1 MTDRRSFL
9 KTLAASGAFLTA
21 RPVFAFAG
29 KNNNPPALISFKGGI
44 KSVWQEAGQLPV
56 WKDADVLVVGATAAG
71 VAAASAAARNG
82 ANVFVIS
89 SLPYAGEDLCGSFLL
104 WPKTFQSKSKL
115 FGKVFQSSIAPL
127 PLHVKS
133 VLEQEMLDNGIDFLY
148 STQVSGVLT
157 DEKGTISGIC
167 MANRSGIQ
175 AVRAKVIIDATPHA
189 SVARMAGVSF
199 HPFKA
204 GVHRFLHTVVGN
216 ELREDPQIINAEQLF
231 PAFNTNNKSYRA
243 IRYSI
248 ELPLEDESY
257 GSLMKAE
264 QTIRDITWDI
274 EQGDSSDVPFY
285 VPSSY
290 MDSKNTWQP
299 DNASN
304 LYVIGPSSAFPRES
318 AEAFLEPASIMS
330 AGEEIGAE
338 AARKAKS
345 IISPSALKVLSSA
358 EDSDRSCCIKTAGNA
373 RPVTPFVLASFEGG
387 SVPVLGEYDVLV
399 VGGGT
404 AGAPAT
410 ISAARNGSRVL
421 VLEYLHGF
429 GGVGTY
435 GFIGR
440 YTAGYRKGFT
450 AEIDK
455 AMIGMAPANHKRHV
469 KPDASEWAADWK
481 AEWYRQEIRKAGGDI
496 WFHSTVCGTLMN
508 GNRVEGVLVCTPF
521 GCGVVRARCVVDSTG
536 SADVAIAAGA
546 EYEYTGKHSLAIQGA
561 GLPKFTPLDHYNN
574 NDWTFIDDTDIVD
587 VTRLFIQCRVKNQ
600 GYYDIGKL
608 PQTRE
613 RRRIVADYNVTVF
626 DMMNKRTY
634 RDTLSYH
641 ISNFD
646 THGYT
651 EDVFFTVNPPDRG
664 GKHYD
669 VKMPLRSLLPKGM
682 CGVIVTGLGSGAHR
696 DAMPVVRMQPD
707 LQNQGYAAGLVA
719 SEVAKAGLYDIRDID
734 MKAIQKRLVQKGT
747 LPEEVLGEGDM
758 QVVTVQGLERAVAS
772 LPNGY
777 EGLEV
782 ILADTDKSVPALK
795 KALKKASADD
805 KIYYANVLC
814 MLGCKEGAP
823 YVLEA
828 VKSYDSWDKGWN
840 YRGMH
845 QFGFSVSRLDNYVMA
860 LGKCGYA
867 AALPEILRLASKLEL
882 KSEFS
887 HFRAVSEALE
897 QIKSPS
903 AAPVLHSLLC
913 IGGMTGHHI
922 ADQIDAT
929 RKVTLNVNDGVYILE
944 DSLRNQALK
953 EIFLARALYW
963 CGDKDGLGARIL
975 ENYAS
980 GQEAHYARFA
990 WESLGKKS

>member
-9 KTLAASGAFLTA
+9 KTIAAGSAMVTF
-21 RPVFAFAG
+21 RPVFAFTEKHKSG
-29 KNNNPPALISFKGGI
+29 PVLISAEDSPSQI
-44 KSVWQEAGQLPV
+44 WQEAGQLPV
-56 WKDADVLVVGATAAG
+56 WKDVDVLVVGATASG
-71 VAAASAAARNG
+71 IAAASAAAGKG
-82 ANVFVIS
+82 ARVFVIS
-89 SLPYAGEDLCGSFLL
+89 SLPYAGEDVCGSFMF
-104 WPKTFQSKSKL
+104 WPKVHESGCALFSKL
-115 FGKVFQSSIAPL
+115 FPSTIAPL

-148 STQVSGVLT
+148 STQVAGVIKDGNGVL
-157 DEKGTISGIC
+157 SGIC

-189 SVARMAGVSF
+189 TVARMAGVPF
-199 HPFKA
+199 HPFVA
-204 GVHRFLHTVVGN
+204 GTHRFLHTVVGN
-216 ELREDPQIINAEQLF
+216 ELKEASEIVKAEQLF

-248 ELPLEDESY
+248 DLPLEDESY
-257 GSLMKAE
+257 DSLMKAE
-264 QTIRDITWDI
+264 QAIRSLTWDI
-274 EQGDSSDVPFY
+274 EQCDSSDVPFY

-290 MDSKNTWQP
+290 MDSRDTWQP
-299 DNASN
+299 DDMAN
-304 LYVIGPSSAFPRES
+304 LYVLGPSASIPRDKVE
-318 AEAFLEPASIMS
+318 ETMEPAVMMA
-330 AGEEIGAE
+330 AGERIGAAA
-338 AARKAKS
+338 AARAHEMKLASELS
-345 IISPSALKVLSSA
+345 IVSSSM
-358 EDSDRSCCIKTAGNA
+358 DGDRSCSVRTVGNA
-373 RPVTPFVLASFEGG
+373 RPVTPFAIAGFSGG
-387 SVPVLGEYDVLV
+387 SIPVLGNYDVLV

-455 AMIGMAPANHKRHV
+455 AMLEIAPSGHKRHV
-469 KPDASEWAADWK
+469 KPDASEWAPDWK
-481 AEWYRQEIRKAGGDI
+481 AEWFRSEILKAGGDI
-496 WFHSTVCGTLMN
+496 WFHSTVCGTLVR

-521 GCGVVRARCVVDSTG
+521 GCGIVRARCVIDSTG

-546 EYEYTGKHSLAIQGA
+546 GYEYTGKHSLAIQGA

-574 NDWTFIDDTDIVD
+574 NDWTFIDDTDITD

-613 RRRIVADYNVTVF
+613 RRRIIADYNVSVY
-626 DMMNKRTY
+626 DMMSQRTY
-634 RDTLSYH
+634 SDTVSFH

-664 GKHYD
+664 RTHYE

-682 CGVIVTGLGSGAHR
+682 CGVMVTGLGSGAHR

-707 LQNQGYAAGLVA
+707 LQNQGYAAGLIA
-719 SEVAKAGLYDIRDID
+719 SEAAKAMLYDIRDVD
-734 MKAIQKRLVQKGT
+734 VKAIQKRLVEKGT
-747 LPEEVLGEGDM
+747 LPQEVLDESDM
-758 QVVTVQGLERAVAS
+758 QIVTVQGLEKAIAS
-772 LPNGY
+772 LPEGY
-777 EGLEV
+777 AGLEV
-782 ILADTDKSVPALK
+782 ILADTEKSIPALR
-795 KALKKASADD
+795 KALKKAAPENR
-805 KIYYANVLC
+805 ICYANVLA
-814 MLGCKEGAP
+814 MLGCKEGAGC
-823 YVLEA
+823 VLDA
-828 VKSYDSWDKGWN
+828 VKSAEGWDKGWN

-860 LGKCGYA
+860 LGKCRCA
-867 AALPEILRLASKLEL
+867 ESVPEILRLASKLRPE
-882 KSEFS
+882 SEFS

-897 QIKSPS
+897 QIGSSS
-903 AAPVLHSLLC
+903 AAPVLYSLLSME
-913 IGGMTGHHI
+913 GMTGHHI
-922 ADQIDAT
+922 SDQKDAT
-929 RKVTLNVNDGVYILE
+929 RKVALNINDGVYILE
-944 DSLRNQALK
+944 DSLRNKALK
-953 EIFLARALYW
+953 EIFLARALYL
-963 CGDKDGLGARIL
+963 CGDMDGLGARIL